1 MPKILIVE
9 DELPIADLIRLTLK
23 SAGYL
28 CDHAPDGDQAADLA
42 AAGNYDLALVDVM
55 LPRTDGFTLLEY
67 FQSLELPVIFVT
79 ARSAVA
85 DRVKGLKLGA
95 EDYIVKPFDVAELL
109 ARVETVLRRFHK
121 TEETLSLAGVRVDPR
136 ARKVWRGEEEVSLT
150 PKEYDLLLLFLHN
163 PNAALYR
170 DTIYERVW
178 GRRTGLR
185 QQNRGPARPAS
196 AEKSGLGKG
205 AAGCEQDRLPS
216 GDAPMKFR
224 LKTTLC
230 MVCLVS
236 LLFGAGSCAL
246 ISFSFQNALEREQAA
261 ARSAYALLVRTLQL
275 VETVEVWSQPQD
287 VVQVLQQLSAQGN
300 KSWSALS
307 LETRAGVSLPRKH
320 IGWLLRPE
328 GAGG

>member
-55 LPRTDGFTLLEY
+55 LPRTDGWSVLKKIRE
-67 FQSLELPVIFVT
+67 SSKVPVIMLT
-79 ARSAVA
+79 AKGETSDKVSGLEMGA
-85 DRVKGLKLGA
+85 D
-95 EDYIVKPFDVAELL
+95 DYIVKPFDVAELL

-178 GRRTGLR
+178 GGELAYGSKTVDLHVQRLR
-185 QQNRGPARPAS
+185 KKVGW
-196 AEKSGLGKG
+196 EK
-205 AAGCEQDRLPS
+205 
-216 GDAPMKFR
+216 
-224 LKTTLC
+224 
-230 MVCLVS
+230 
-236 LLFGAGSCAL
+236 AL
-246 ISFSFQNALEREQAA
+246 QA
-261 ARSAYALLVRTLQL
+261 V
-275 VETVEVWSQPQD
+275 
-287 VVQVLQQLSAQGN
+287 N
-300 KSWSALS
+300 KIGYR
-307 LETRAGVSLPRKH
+307 LETPL
-320 IGWLLRPE
+320 
-328 GAGG
+328 